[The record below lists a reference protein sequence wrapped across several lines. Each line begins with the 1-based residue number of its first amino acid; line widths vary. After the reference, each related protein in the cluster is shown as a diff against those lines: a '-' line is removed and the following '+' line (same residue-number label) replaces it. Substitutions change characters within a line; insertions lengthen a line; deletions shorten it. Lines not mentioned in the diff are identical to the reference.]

1 MKKEQL
7 QFYGKKRC
15 SQEARKTGAMD
26 VTISRSTNS
35 GKSTIRFT
43 FRNGVSNII
52 SETDYLQYALPKG
65 KRHKSVY
72 FMTGT
77 HDTGLKMT
85 ASQNAVCDNRYLSVY
100 REDEVKRLEDLLG
113 DYELQY
119 DQECELYYIT
129 R

>member
-7 QFYGKKRC
+7 LIYGKKKC
-15 SQEARKTGAMD
+15 SQKARKTGAMD
-26 VTISRSTNS
+26 VTISRSKNA
-35 GKSTIRFT
+35 GKDTIRFT
-43 FRNGVSNII
+43 FRNGVCNVI

-65 KRHKSVY
+65 KRFKSLY
-72 FMTGT
+72 FLTGT

-85 ASQNAVCDNRYLSVY
+85 SSKNAVCDNRYVSIY
-100 REDEVKRLEDLLG
+100 REDEVKRLEELIG

-119 DQECELYYIT
+119 DKECELYYIT